1 MQPAL
6 TLCPCY
12 CGQKAMVRCAVQNKV
27 VSCRLRT
34 SASMPSSRALTLW
47 LVKKGCTAALQ
58 AETFAPMIFIDSV
71 LQGGGSLMLP
81 AALAPD
87 RWSLLTQ
94 MPLEGGPLVAGN
106 HTVMISLN
114 GQQLPEQL
122 EYSEAAVSFSSQGT

>member
-1 MQPAL
+1 
-6 TLCPCY
+6 
-12 CGQKAMVRCAVQNKV
+12 
-27 VSCRLRT
+27 
-34 SASMPSSRALTLW
+34 
-47 LVKKGCTAALQ
+47 
-58 AETFAPMIFIDSV
+58 MIFIDGV

-122 EYSEAAVSFSSQGT
+122 EYSEAAVSVSQLGHENAGACELWLDFRRVGVLLWLQ